1 MELPVAIADWSTT
14 ADNNNTTLGINIAEG
29 CPAANVNNGMR
40 KMMADVA
47 TGVNFSLLGSFLSST
62 TLSQAQSALGVPA
75 TSTSLTNFGA
85 LTNSANS
92 LPYMTGANAW
102 STTTLTSFARTLL
115 DDGDAAT
122 MLTTL
127 GIVASSLTAT
137 TNGNGTSIG
146 LVISG
151 TTYQIQFGTVTV
163 GGATTA
169 AITFPVAFS
178 GTPVVICSGGS
189 TNTGSSANDRI
200 TAVSSSGATIT
211 SDYGTSHTSRWVA
224 LGA

>member
-1 MELPVAIADWSTT
+1 LATFDDWSTV
-14 ADNNNTTLGINIAEG
+14 ADSNTTTSGVNIAEG
-29 CPAANVNNGMR
+29 CPAANVNNWGR
-40 KMMADVA
+40 SIMAQLRA
-47 TGVNFSLLGSFLSST
+47 AFNPILSTFFAST
-62 TLSQAQSALGVPA
+62 TLAQARSALGVTEGGA
-75 TSTSLTNFGA
+75 SQNNFAA
-85 LTNSANS
+85 LTNTANQAPLMS
-92 LPYMTGANAW
+92 GSDAW
-102 STTTLTSFARTLL
+102 TTFTVTSFARTLL

-151 TTYQIQFGTVTV
+151 TTYQLQFGTVTV
-163 GGATTA
+163 AGATTA

-200 TAVSSSGATIT
+200 TAISSSGATIT
-211 SDYGTSHTSRWVA
+211 SDYGTSHTSKWIAV
-224 LGA
+224 GS

>member
-1 MELPVAIADWSTT
+1 MALADWSPT
-14 ADNNNTTLGINIAEG
+14 AASNGTVLGVNIAEN
-29 CPAANVNNGMR
+29 CPAANVNNAMR
-40 KMMADVA
+40 QMMADVA
-47 TGVNFSLLGSFLSST
+47 TGINVSLLGTFLASST
-62 TLSQAQSALGVPA
+62 LANARTALGV
-75 TSTSLTNFGA
+75 TEGSVSNTNFAA
-85 LTNSANS
+85 LTNTANG
-92 LPYMTGANAW
+92 LPYMTGSDAW
-102 STTTLTSFARTLL
+102 STTTISSFARTLL

>member
-40 KMMADVA
+40 KMMSDVA
-47 TGVNFSLLGSFLSST
+47 TGINFGLLGSFLAST

-92 LPYMTGANAW
+92 LPLMTGSNAW
-102 STTTLTSFARTLL
+102 TTYTVTSFARTLL

-122 MLTTL
+122 MRTT
-127 GIVASSLTAT
+127 IA
-137 TNGNGTSIG
+137 
-146 LVISG
+146 
-151 TTYQIQFGTVTV
+151 
-163 GGATTA
+163 
-169 AITFPVAFS
+169 
-178 GTPVVICSGGS
+178 
-189 TNTGSSANDRI
+189 
-200 TAVSSSGATIT
+200 
-211 SDYGTSHTSRWVA
+211 
-224 LGA
+224 